1 MKLSFI
7 FANYSS
13 KILGKYKY
21 RVLIQVIHHRGGDIK
36 FLTKI
41 IKLLTLI
48 FYIFY
53 HNVQNHFWIVNVIS
67 NF

>member
-13 KILGKYKY
+13 NILGKYKF

-41 IKLLTLI
+41 
-48 FYIFY
+48 
-53 HNVQNHFWIVNVIS
+53 
-67 NF
+67 